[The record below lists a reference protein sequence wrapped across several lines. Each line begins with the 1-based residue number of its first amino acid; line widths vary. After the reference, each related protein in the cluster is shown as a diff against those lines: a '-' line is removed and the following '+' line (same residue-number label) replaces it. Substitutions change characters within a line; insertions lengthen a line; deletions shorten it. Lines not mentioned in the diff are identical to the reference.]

1 MTYPKP
7 ERAQIDFFNRHGYLV
22 VENAIPATD
31 LDELEGWCEKILE
44 EKETLAND
52 WAWDARESRDQRSFR
67 IVQSSPS
74 FVWKDIRESAY
85 RKWLV
90 EFGSILMNRKLEFW
104 YDQFLA
110 KPPAK
115 SVPTY
120 WHQDEG
126 YWGRNLDDR
135 GITCWIPLQ
144 DVTAQNGCI
153 ARSARRISP
162 AKKAGAAWRPT
173 APAANAARGLGQGW
187 KVSPYIL
194 IDPAKTFTLAD
205 IEGPGAIQ
213 QIWMTP
219 HAANGATHP
228 AHLLG
233 RPGAAVGRMPG
244 RRFLRLRLGEIRAG
258 LSLAVCVNPGRA
270 FNCYW
275 EMPFRKRAASP

>member
-7 ERAQIDFFNRHGYLV
+7 DRSQIDFFNRHGYLV
-22 VENAIPATD
+22 VENAVPAAD

-90 EFGSILMNRKLEFW
+90 EFGSVLMNQKLEFW

-126 YWGRNLDDR
+126 YWGRNLYDR

-144 DVTAQNGCI
+144 DVDAQNGCMHFI
-153 ARSARRISP
+153 DAGHLEGVLPHRLVEGMKSDLLTCDVDEARMIVCPISRGSVTFHHSKTP
-162 AKKAGAAWRPT
+162 HMTT
-173 APAANAARGLGQGW
+173 ANTSQGW
-187 KVSPYIL
+187 RKAV
-194 IDPAKTFTLAD
+194 TNHM
-205 IEGPGAIQ
+205 Q
-213 QIWMTP
+213 
-219 HAANGATHP
+219 
-228 AHLLG
+228 
-233 RPGAAVGRMPG
+233 AVGAG
-244 RRFLRLRLGEIRAG
+244 GEGDHYPWKIY
-258 LSLAVCVNPGRA
+258 VNQRSGDRIVPKKKTDGVPR
-270 FNCYW
+270 
-275 EMPFRKRAASP
+275 ELLDRGKPK